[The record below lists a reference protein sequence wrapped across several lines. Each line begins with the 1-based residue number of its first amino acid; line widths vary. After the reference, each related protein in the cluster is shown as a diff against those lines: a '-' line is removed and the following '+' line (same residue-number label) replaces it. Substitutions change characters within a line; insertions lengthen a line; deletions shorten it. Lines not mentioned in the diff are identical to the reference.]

1 MNKKALDILSEM
13 KKGRI
18 HKFYILAGENNA
30 YLKNNIADELKK
42 LLVDEQTEAFDF
54 ITCYGK
60 NLSSNEVSYFLN
72 SPPFGRAKLVIVKD
86 GEQIKKS
93 ELKKIFSLNIPE
105 FSTLVILFNLDIKAN
120 IAEKDSVIIDSY
132 SITKTM
138 LKNWIKK
145 KAKEFNKKISDDAVS
160 ELAVRLDND
169 LFVIASEIKKLALYV
184 GENKEITKED
194 VMNVVEFI
202 PEIGIFNLTDTIVS
216 GKKSKALSM
225 LKNFLSLQNSTPE
238 QILFLLMRTFMQ
250 MALIKELLLK
260 GVKKSEIASKGGIHP
275 PFLVG
280 KLLPIVQKMKY
291 SEILQKY
298 HELNKMDVQSKKGEI
313 DLPLLLNLFIEKS

>member
-1 MNKKALDILSEM
+1 MNKKALDALSEI
-13 KKGRI
+13 KKGKV
-18 HKFYILAGENNA
+18 HKFYILAGENNV
-30 YLKNNIADELKK
+30 YLKNNILDELKK
-42 LLVDEQTEAFDF
+42 LLVDERTEAFDF

-60 NLSSNEVSYFLN
+60 NLSSNEVSHFLN

-86 GEQIKKS
+86 GEQVKKQ
-93 ELKKIFSLNIPE
+93 EIKKIFSLNIPE
-105 FSTLVILFNLDIKAN
+105 FSTLVILFNSDIKAN
-120 IAEKDSVIIDSY
+120 PVEKDSVFVNSY
-132 SITKTM
+132 SITKAT
-138 LKNWIKK
+138 LRGWIKK
-145 KAKEFNKKISDDAVS
+145 KAKEYDKKISDDAVS
-160 ELAVRLDND
+160 ELAFRLDND

-184 GENKEITKED
+184 GENKEITKKD
-194 VMNVVEFI
+194 VVDVVEFM

-216 GKKSKALSM
+216 GKKSEALRM
-225 LKNFLSLQNSTPE
+225 LKNFLDLQNSTPE

-250 MALIKELLLK
+250 MALIKELSLK

-280 KLLPIVQKMKY
+280 KLLPIVQRMKY

-298 HELNKMDVQSKKGEI
+298 HELNKMEVQSKKGEI